1 MTGNSPS
8 HTAKRITRK
17 LIQTIPTIRNI
28 SRKNCPAGMIRKK
41 SYVRKYSTAVR
52 QRGYTVR
59 KKNGKS
65 YRIYPKASEMMVE
78 SKCIK
83 NVGLPGKGPALFG
96 PLRKGEL
103 AKHGYSFRKTES
115 ERHAAL
121 KRAIEDYGVGGV
133 YHKLNAVTK
142 LFKRTKPSVS
152 RRFQE
157 DREWVH
163 KQMGNAR
170 K

>member
-8 HTAKRITRK
+8 RTAKRVTRK
-17 LIQTIPTIRNI
+17 LIQAVPTIRSL

-41 SYVRKYSTAVR
+41 SYVRKYSTAVK

-59 KKNGKS
+59 KKNGRT
-65 YRIYPKASEMMVE
+65 YRVFPKAENMHIE
-78 SKCIK
+78 AKCVK
-83 NVGLPGKGPALFG
+83 NTGKPGKGPALFG

-103 AKHGYSFRKTES
+103 AKHGYSFRRTES

-121 KRAIEDYGVGGV
+121 RKAIEEYGASGV
-133 YHKLNAVTK
+133 YHKLDAITK
-142 LFKRTKPSVS
+142 LFKTTKPRIS
-152 RRFQE
+152 RRFKE

-163 KQMGNAR
+163 RQMR
-170 K
+170 Q